1 MGFSSACQAK
11 TQSKVVEDVDSV
23 AAWTSNLIFQVGR
36 AAVAGMCGGTGGR
49 GGGMVVV
56 VVVGI
61 VGGVGRRWRVGGARG
76 GGGRRV
82 EPGQPVCIA
91 FALSRQLITWYT
103 CQIYWF
109 MSSDRSTSSGCAAV
123 FGLLVFLRNLKSSC
137 TFSRPSLVR
146 Q

>member
-76 GGGRRV
+76 GGKEGRTR
-82 EPGQPVCIA
+82 P
-91 FALSRQLITWYT
+91 T
-103 CQIYWF
+103 CLYCF
-109 MSSDRSTSSGCAAV
+109 CSKSTTDN
-123 FGLLVFLRNLKSSC
+123 LVYM
-137 TFSRPSLVR
+137 PDILVYVIR
-146 Q
+146 